1 MRGDEVREEKEKEV
15 YIANKRFYSSKFY
28 SNKRYDSCSVLRIF
42 RKKMTIPFLSYV
54 RAYLGFSGPRG
65 AAPSQH

>member
-42 RKKMTIPFLSYV
+42 RKK
-54 RAYLGFSGPRG
+54 
-65 AAPSQH
+65 